1 MTSTVPGTDGEKRG
15 GGISSS
21 EVAALFNEYRP
32 ALIRFFERRSFPT
45 PDAEDMTQ
53 EVFLRITRLNGKREI
68 WQPAGFLFQTA
79 ANVMRDRLRR
89 DAVRHRNDHVCY
101 DDVDAGDEAP
111 SEEAVYEERE
121 ALYRF
126 IAALEE
132 LTPKCR
138 TVFLLH
144 KYEGLS
150 YSEVAQRLGVSV
162 SAIEKHMMNAIRL
175 IKRWRSAEE

>member
-1 MTSTVPGTDGEKRG
+1 MAKTIPNSEDGGER
-15 GGISSS
+15 ISAT
-21 EVAALFNEYRP
+21 EVTELFNQFRP
-32 ALIRFFERRSFPT
+32 ALLRFFERRSFSP

-53 EVFLRITRLNGKREI
+53 EVFLRITRLDGERRI

-89 DAVRHRNDHVCY
+89 DAVRHRNEHVCY
-101 DDVDAGDEAP
+101 DDVDAGDEVP

-121 ALYRF
+121 TLGRF

-138 TVFLLH
+138 MVFLLH

-150 YSEVAQRLGVSV
+150 YSEVAKRLGVSV
-162 SAIEKHMMNAIRL
+162 SAIEKHMMNAIRH
-175 IKRWRSAEE
+175 IKRLRSSDE

>member
-1 MTSTVPGTDGEKRG
+1 MTGTVPHTDKAGEDR
-15 GGISSS
+15 ISGS
-21 EVAALFNEYRP
+21 EVTALFNEFRP
-32 ALIRFFERRSFPT
+32 ALIRFFERRSFST

-53 EVFLRITRLNGKREI
+53 EVFLRITRLGAKKEI
-68 WQPAGFLFQTA
+68 WQPSGFLFQTA

-101 DDVDAGDEAP
+101 DDVDTGDEAP

-121 ALYRF
+121 ALNRF

-138 TVFLLH
+138 MVFLLH

-150 YSEVAQRLGVSV
+150 YSEVAKRLGVSV
-162 SAIEKHMMNAIRL
+162 SAIEKHMMNAIRH

>member
-1 MTSTVPGTDGEKRG
+1 MVGSVQNTDGAGRER
-15 GGISSS
+15 ISSA
-21 EVAALFNEYRP
+21 EVTALFNQFRP
-32 ALIRFFERRSFPT
+32 ALLRFFERRSFSP

-53 EVFLRITRLNGKREI
+53 EVFLRITRLGGAREI

-89 DAVRHRNDHVCY
+89 DAVRHRNEHVCY

-121 ALYRF
+121 ALSRF

-138 TVFLLH
+138 MVFLLH
-144 KYEGLS
+144 KYEDLS
-150 YSEVAQRLGVSV
+150 YSDIARRLEVSV
-162 SAIEKHMMNAIRL
+162 SAIEKHMMNAIRH
-175 IKRWRSAEE
+175 IKRRRSADE

>member
-1 MTSTVPGTDGEKRG
+1 MTGTVPHSDKPGEDR
-15 GGISSS
+15 ISES
-21 EVAALFNEYRP
+21 EVTALFNEFRP
-32 ALIRFFERRSFPT
+32 ALIRFFERRSFPL

-89 DAVRHRNDHVCY
+89 DAVRHRNDHVSY

-121 ALYRF
+121 ALSRF
-126 IAALEE
+126 IAVLEE

-138 TVFLLH
+138 MVFLLH

-150 YSEVAQRLGVSV
+150 YSDIARQLDVSV
-162 SAIEKHMMNAIRL
+162 SAIEKHMMNAIRH